1 VIAEPWNTLLFLI
14 VVPLLVQGVKWLGV
28 YLGKPVPVIAVQF
41 VAAALSG
48 VFVYLNGGFAGL
60 ELPVYAGDI
69 ASFVSA
75 ALTLLV
81 AAWGPIE
88 LLYRIVFKAIYEK
101 IGLG

>member
-1 VIAEPWNTLLFLI
+1 MIAEPWSTLLFLI
-14 VVPLLVQGVKWLGV
+14 IVPLLVQGVKWLGV
-28 YLGKPVPVIAVQF
+28 YLRKPVPVPAVQL

-60 ELPVYAGDI
+60 ELPVYAGEI
-69 ASFVSA
+69 VSFVSA

-88 LLYRIVFKAIYEK
+88 LLYRVVFKAIYEK
-101 IGLG
+101 IGIG